1 MSLEIDKKFLLKS
14 TLYNILGTA
23 LKVVAPVL
31 TIVLARIFGKEEFG
45 IFVGTQLWI
54 YTLSRVAVFG
64 LDKGLNWFLPQNI
77 LNNRPAHLGFN
88 ESLSRSLI
96 ISSII
101 FVVIFICAVF
111 GLHKYSES
119 LATLSYIE
127 LFIYALSIIPF
138 AALHIFGGTLE
149 GLRKP
154 QYKMFIT
161 ECAVFAIAPLLSI
174 AFYFASIPY
183 ALPTGLLLANI
194 FGCFIYI
201 PLIKKSFPFSLKFFG
216 NKIPKELLVYSIP
229 RGFSEIVFSVLM
241 RIDIWM
247 ILLMLGPGDA
257 GVYAVM
263 ITISNGLRTIRQSY
277 HPILLPVIAGMSK
290 ERLATDLKPIFSYCV
305 NMVTLIQLVIGFFIV
320 LFPDKILMIAG
331 KDFIVQPETLGIIL
345 FAHLL
350 GGFFLL
356 SGSVLTGIGKSLYAL
371 KMDIASLCVAFL
383 ANYFLIPIF
392 GLPGAA
398 LSTLAFVLLQ
408 ITWNNVYIF
417 KLHLKLYS
425 KKTIPY
431 AIWSIF
437 LLVVYIFLPN
447 FSPSFLQKIIFYVVI
462 LCGLALTQV
471 LIKPSK

>member
-1 MSLEIDKKFLLKS
+1 M
-14 TLYNILGTA
+14 LGTA

-45 IFVGTQLWI
+45 IFVGTQLWM
-54 YTLSRVAVFG
+54 YTLSRAAVFG

-88 ESLSRSLI
+88 ESLNRSLI

-101 FVVIFICAVF
+101 FIVMLICAIF

-119 LATLSYIE
+119 LATLSSVE
-127 LFIYALSIIPF
+127 LSIYALSIIPL
-138 AALHIFGGTLE
+138 AALHIFGGTVE
-149 GLRKP
+149 GIRKP
-154 QYKMFIT
+154 QYRMFIT
-161 ECAVFAIAPLLSI
+161 ECAVFALAPLLSI
-174 AFYFASIPY
+174 VFYFADIPY
-183 ALPTGLLLANI
+183 ALPIGLLLANI

-216 NKIPKELLVYSIP
+216 NKIPRELLIYSVP
-229 RGFSEIVFSVLM
+229 RGFSEIVISVLM

-263 ITISNGLRTIRQSY
+263 TTISNGLRTIRQSY
-277 HPILLPVIAGMSK
+277 HPIILPVIAGMSK

-305 NMVTLIQLVIGFFIV
+305 NMVTLMQLVIGFFIV

-331 KDFIVQPETLGIIL
+331 KDFIVQPETLGIL
-345 FAHLL
+345 LLANLL

-356 SGSVLTGIGKSLYAL
+356 SGSVLNGIGKSLYTL

-383 ANYFLIPIF
+383 VNYFLIPIF

-398 LSTLAFVLLQ
+398 LSSLACVTLSVV
-408 ITWNNVYIF
+408 WNNIYIF
-417 KLHLKLYS
+417 KLHLRLYS
-425 KKTIPY
+425 KKIIPY

-437 LLVVYIFLPN
+437 LLVVYIFLPS
-447 FSPSFLQKIIFYVVI
+447 FSPSFLQKIIFYIVV
-462 LCGLALTQV
+462 LCGLALTQF
-471 LIKPSK
+471 LIKNSK